1 MVAAVKRLFHDAF
14 AAWLVLIRLM
24 VPALIVVKVL
34 DTFGGTQLLAKVLGP
49 IMGLTGLPAEM
60 GIVWAAA
67 MLTSIY
73 TALAVFADLSTTVPL
88 TVAQVSVLGTLILL
102 AHSLP
107 VEGAVAKAT
116 GVAWPATLLI
126 RLGGALVLGSALNLF
141 YSATGAL
148 QEPAA
153 MLWRPDVHDPSLLT
167 WALGQIRALVMVFVI
182 ILSLMLLLRVL
193 KAIGIERLMH
203 QLLAPLLRVIGIGR
217 EATNV
222 TIIGFTLGISI
233 GAGLLIRE
241 AQTGKLSRRDIF
253 LVMAF
258 LGLCHSV
265 IEDTLLILLMGA
277 DLSAILWTRLAFAIV
292 VTALIARMGRLAPVP
307 QGAPCTFTGN
317 QENTMQFHI
326 ENMTCGGCVRGV
338 TRAIQAVD
346 PNAKIKADPPS
357 RKLEVS
363 TTATQEQIEAALNEA
378 GFPPK
383 AA

>member
-14 AAWLVLIRLM
+14 ASWLVLIRLM

-73 TALAVFADLSTTVPL
+73 TALAVFADLSTTIPL

-153 MLWRPDVHDPSLLT
+153 MLWRPDVHDPSLLA

-193 KAIGIERLMH
+193 KAVGIERLMH

-307 QGAPCTFTGN
+307 Q
-317 QENTMQFHI
+317 
-326 ENMTCGGCVRGV
+326 
-338 TRAIQAVD
+338 
-346 PNAKIKADPPS
+346 
-357 RKLEVS
+357 
-363 TTATQEQIEAALNEA
+363 
-378 GFPPK
+378 
-383 AA
+383 